1 MFTLKSLSV
10 ATVIATLA
18 AAPAFALEVGADAML
33 GAAPEDMSTVRMV
46 EDSAFMGNEVRT
58 KDQIV
63 IGQVDGVYEGP
74 AGEQVV
80 VITLNSDVAAKSS
93 VKTFTVPLG
102 SDMTAD
108 GSLTL
113 GWTEAELFPALS
125 SNLEKSAHT
134 SSDDNVDTT
143 GNDAADDASD
153 GDGTSGSD

>member
-1 MFTLKSLSV
+1 MFNAKSLFA
-10 ATVIATLA
+10 ATSIAALV
-18 AAPAFALEVGADAML
+18 AAPAFALEVGVDAML
-33 GAAPEDMSTVRMV
+33 GAAPEDMSTVRMM
-46 EDSAFMGNEVRT
+46 EDSAFIGNEVRT

-80 VITLNSDVAAKSS
+80 VITLNSEVSAKSS
-93 VKTFTVPLG
+93 VKTFTVPLR

-125 SNLEKSAHT
+125 SNLEKTANT
-134 SSDDNVDTT
+134 SSDDDADIS
-143 GNDAADDASD
+143 GNEAAKDAVEGDD
-153 GDGTSGSD
+153 TSGSD